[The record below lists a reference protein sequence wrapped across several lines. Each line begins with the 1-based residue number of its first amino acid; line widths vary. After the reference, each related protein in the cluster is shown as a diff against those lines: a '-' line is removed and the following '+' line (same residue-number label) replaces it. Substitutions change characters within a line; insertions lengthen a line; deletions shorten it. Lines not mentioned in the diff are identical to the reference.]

1 MFGKKETTLTTVIG
15 ADSRVHGELNSKG
28 TVRIDG
34 VLEGS
39 IQADWVIVGES
50 GAIQGEVTARGT
62 AVGGQVEGT
71 IRASEMVEVTP
82 KGRVQGEIFT
92 SKLSIAE
99 GGVFEGRSHMTA
111 ARDSERSTVL
121 PLIPTEK

>member
-1 MFGKKETTLTTVIG
+1 MFGKKDTTVTTVVG

-28 TVRIDG
+28 TIRIDG

-50 GAIQGEVTARGT
+50 GAIQGDVAARGT
-62 AVGGQVEGT
+62 TIAGQVEGT
-71 IRASEMVEVTP
+71 IRAGEMVEVTP
-82 KGRVQGEIFT
+82 KGRVHGEIFT
-92 SKLSIAE
+92 GKLSIAE
-99 GGVFEGRSHMTA
+99 GGVFEGRSHMMTA
-111 ARDSERSTVL
+111 KDAERSTVV

>member
-1 MFGKKETTLTTVIG
+1 MFGKKETTVTTVIG
-15 ADSRVHGELNSKG
+15 AESRVHGELNSKG
-28 TVRIDG
+28 TIRIDG

-50 GAIQGEVTARGT
+50 GAIQGEVAARGT
-62 AVGGQVEGT
+62 TVAGQVEGT
-71 IRASEMVEVTP
+71 IRAGELVEVTP
-82 KGRVQGEIFT
+82 KGRVHGEITT

-99 GGVFEGRSHMTA
+99 GGVFEGRSHMVTA
-111 ARDSERSTVL
+111 KDAERSTVV